1 MNNMGN
7 CTSNNSIFK
16 GFLYVKNSSQNKVPL
31 RFINNKAVRR
41 NLLGPVNN
49 QDVAVINTHIH
60 IAGTFNLHKNG
71 GRGMPDENAV

>member
-1 MNNMGN
+1 MGN

-16 GFLYVKNSSQNKVPL
+16 GFLYIKNSAQNKVPL
-31 RFINNKAVRR
+31 RFINNKAVWG

-49 QDVAVINTHIH
+49 QYVAVINPHIH

-71 GRGMPDENAV
+71 GRRMPDENAV